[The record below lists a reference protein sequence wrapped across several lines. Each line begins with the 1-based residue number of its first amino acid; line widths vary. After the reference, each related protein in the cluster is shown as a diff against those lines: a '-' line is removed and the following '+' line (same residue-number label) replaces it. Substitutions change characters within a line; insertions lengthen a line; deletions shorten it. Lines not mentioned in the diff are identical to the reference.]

1 MRHDMAIEQTET
13 NPMRSTN
20 DGIRKAAVFVAA
32 LDCSAAD
39 ALLERLPELHARR
52 VREAVV
58 ALQEVDS
65 SEQRRV
71 RDEFLRVRSMVPK
84 PEPAGIELDGTLARL
99 VASARTGALNR
110 DETAEHAASPPFA
123 FLSDTAGGDLA
134 DALQSERPQTIAL
147 VLAHLPPRRASDV
160 LSRLDSAGQADVIRR
175 LASLEETNPEVV
187 FEVEQALQSRVARQ
201 WGISKKR
208 VVGMKAV
215 EDILRESGPTLSQTI
230 ARTLGTGKGSPEEP
244 HAEPAI
250 RFEELPRMDTGSL
263 ITLFGQAGRPLAAA
277 ALLGA
282 PAALVNRVLGS
293 LPRAESQWLRRQLD
307 APGPIRL
314 RDVEEARRRIAQLAT
329 ELRREGR
336 IGPGSNGSRLVLTG

>member
-1 MRHDMAIEQTET
+1 MS
-13 NPMRSTN
+13 STN

-39 ALLERLPELHARR
+39 ALLERLPALQARR

-65 SEQRRV
+65 AEQRRV
-71 RDEFLRVRSMVPK
+71 HDEFLRVRSMVPK
-84 PEPAGIELDGTLARL
+84 PQPAGIELDGNLAPL
-99 VASARTGALNR
+99 VAGARPGGLKQ

-123 FLSDTAGGDLA
+123 FLSDTEGADLA
-134 DALQSERPQTIAL
+134 ETLQSERPQTIAL
-147 VLAHLPPRRASDV
+147 VLAHLPPRRASEV
-160 LSRLDSAGQADVIRR
+160 LSKLDSAGQAEVIRR
-175 LASLEETNPEVV
+175 LANLEEANPDVV
-187 FEVEQALQSRVARQ
+187 LEVEQALQSRVARQ
-201 WGISKKR
+201 WGIRKKG

-215 EDILRESGPTLSQTI
+215 EDILRESDPTLSQTI
-230 ARTLGTGKGSPEEP
+230 TRTLGTGEGSPEEP

-250 RFEELPRMDTGSL
+250 QFEELPRMDTGSL
-263 ITLFGQAGRPLAAA
+263 VTLFGQAGRPLAAA

-293 LPRAESQWLRRQLD
+293 LPQEESEWLRRQLD

-329 ELRREGR
+329 ELRRAGR
-336 IGPGSNGSRLVLTG
+336 IGSESNGSRLVLTG